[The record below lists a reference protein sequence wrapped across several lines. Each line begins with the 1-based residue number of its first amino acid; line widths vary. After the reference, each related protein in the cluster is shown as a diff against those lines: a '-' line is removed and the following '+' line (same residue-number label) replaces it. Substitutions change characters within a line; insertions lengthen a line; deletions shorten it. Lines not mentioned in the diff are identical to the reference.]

1 MNFDQPEKLNSEQK
15 EKEMD
20 IFATGID
27 IDDSQ
32 IINGFDDIDKQFINS
47 NRDLFERLNNAQSKS
62 DASEIITTESKHGH
76 KAREKAK
83 RMYNLVKE
91 QKNIYRT

>member
-15 EKEMD
+15 EEID

-27 IDDSQ
+27 IDDPQ
-32 IINGFDDIDKQFINS
+32 IIDGFDDIDKQFINS
-47 NRDLFERLNNAQSKS
+47 NRDLFERFNNAQSMS
-62 DASEIITTESKHGH
+62 GASEIITTESKHGH
-76 KAREKAK
+76 EARETAK

-91 QKNIYRT
+91 QKNIYHT